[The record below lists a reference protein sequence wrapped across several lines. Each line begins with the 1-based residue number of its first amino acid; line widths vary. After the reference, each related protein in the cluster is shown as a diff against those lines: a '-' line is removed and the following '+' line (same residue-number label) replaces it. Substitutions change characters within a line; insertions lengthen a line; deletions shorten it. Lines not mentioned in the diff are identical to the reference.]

1 MGGGIYSEKERNT
14 EISGIYYL
22 VDNTASSAVRSMNGA
37 TAITMEEL
45 SDPNNLKGWDFRKE
59 NGRWFI
65 PEGENRFP
73 IPYVSRYIKT
83 LN

>member
-1 MGGGIYSEKERNT
+1 
-14 EISGIYYL
+14 
-22 VDNTASSAVRSMNGA
+22 MNGA

-83 LN
+83 QN